1 MTPELA
7 DEVARLQRVANVVT
21 PARLVVRY
29 LPDRPPGS
37 APPRA
42 RVSVGTADLA
52 PIRAPGALR
61 GASLRISIRLG
72 ADEPSSPEFSPGVLL
87 LGYEL
92 ALVDRGETELL
103 VYHWHPES
111 TTSPRVDPHLHVSAA
126 LRPTS
131 ADGSRG
137 VVPLDKLH
145 LPTGPVP
152 LAAFARMLVG
162 EFGVEPRAADWAAR
176 LRPDPGPPPG

>member
-7 DEVARLQRVANVVT
+7 EELARLQRVAHVVT
-21 PARLVVRY
+21 PARLVARH
-29 LPDRPPGS
+29 LPARPPGS
-37 APPRA
+37 ALPRA

-111 TTSPRVDPHLHVSAA
+111 TTSSRVDPHLHVSAA
-126 LRPTS
+126 LRPAA

-137 VVPLDKLH
+137 VLPLDKLH

-152 LAAFARMLVG
+152 LAAFARALVE
-162 EFGVEPRAADWAAR
+162 EFGAEPRAADWAAR
-176 LRPDPGPPPG
+176 LAQDLAAG

>member
-137 VVPLDKLH
+137 MVPLDKLH
-145 LPTGPVP
+145 LPTVPVP

>member
-126 LRPTS
+126 LRPAA

-137 VVPLDKLH
+137 VLPLDKLH

-152 LAAFARMLVG
+152 LAAFARALVE
-162 EFGVEPRAADWAAR
+162 EFGVEPRAADWATR
-176 LRPDPGPPPG
+176 LAGDPAAG